1 MNYIVFA
8 LCCGVLLAILF
19 MTGGCATPYGESEC
33 MVKSEFYCINPR

>member
-19 MTGGCATPYGESEC
+19 MTGGCATIGDGEC
-33 MVKSEFYCINPR
+33 MVKSGMYCINPR

>member
-19 MTGGCATPYGESEC
+19 LTGGCAHGEC
-33 MVKSEFYCINPR
+33 MIKSGMYCINPR